1 MKISKIEAQK
11 KNKDRLNIYIDDT
24 FAFGISIDVYL
35 KYNLRKD
42 QEIDNDFIEDI
53 LLAEENNKAINSA
66 LKYLS
71 YRQRSIKEVRDH
83 LVRKGYDKSIIEN
96 TIDYLEDKNY
106 INDYQFAKSFIR
118 DKSYLNKQGINKIR
132 YDLLNKGVSKEIVAK
147 TLKFDDDQEFD
158 NAMELANKKMKS
170 YKNQDRNTIYRK
182 LGGFLQRKGYRYDTV
197 KKVLREVLDEV

>member
-71 YRQRSIKEVRDH
+71 YRQRSIKELRDH